1 MQNSLHPYAVDGTII
16 HGNTRENVVLLIYTH
31 NAEIAENHI
40 RIYAQ
45 QHQLRLSYQFRPQP
59 FELYLQHHANPD
71 FISPLTTL
79 STTLSENNPFII
91 FNPNQYQENEK
102 SIDPSLTKETFLL
115 REEDEYS
122 PFLFQ
127 PIPRSMK
134 LHLWQGNSES
144 QCYAIVNAAV
154 SFWFPRHFEVDGI
167 RYECL
172 FKGEEAEKRKKVAPY
187 LLHLPENHPVVEQL
201 CSVPPKPQE
210 DGEQHWHKNFG
221 FFFRSSADFETLLH
235 HFRKFIYMNTYD
247 DRLLYFRF
255 YDPIVLEEYFD
266 FLQHYPRKLSTFWGK
281 GLIDSFILPKQQN
294 AVCYTPNIDFS
305 QVEPA
310 KKQFDQFEMKKMI
323 AKKDQKLLARLVEEL
338 VGNYPYFLDKY
349 SQKEIENV
357 VQYYYQMGKKYGFY
371 ETTTLGFLS
380 LATLFYGETVDRL
393 DPERI
398 ITKLLTLSYLSEQEK
413 IYYIQ
418 QRLDVLEQQKQ
429 INNYFKEVD

>member
-1 MQNSLHPYAVDGTII
+1 MPIKKQKGFSMQNSLHPYAVDGTII

-172 FKGEEAEKRKKVAPY
+172 FKGEEAENGRKSHLTYCICLKTIQ
-187 LLHLPENHPVVEQL
+187 LLNNYAVYRLNHKKMANSTGIKTL
-201 CSVPPKPQE
+201 A
-210 DGEQHWHKNFG
+210 F
-221 FFFRSSADFETLLH
+221 SSA
-235 HFRKFIYMNTYD
+235 
-247 DRLLYFRF
+247 
-255 YDPIVLEEYFD
+255 
-266 FLQHYPRKLSTFWGK
+266 LQ
-281 GLIDSFILPKQQN
+281 LILKP
-294 AVCYTPNIDFS
+294 
-305 QVEPA
+305 
-310 KKQFDQFEMKKMI
+310 
-323 AKKDQKLLARLVEEL
+323 
-338 VGNYPYFLDKY
+338 
-349 SQKEIENV
+349 
-357 VQYYYQMGKKYGFY
+357 
-371 ETTTLGFLS
+371 
-380 LATLFYGETVDRL
+380 
-393 DPERI
+393 
-398 ITKLLTLSYLSEQEK
+398 
-413 IYYIQ
+413 YYII
-418 QRLDVLEQQKQ
+418 LESLF
-429 INNYFKEVD
+429 I